1 MGVVPY
7 TAYYENSRG
16 EVLRLDEAPW
26 ILIGGDVFD
35 AKWQLVTA
43 PRAIGEG
50 ERLLRGRRPCDERT
64 LEIAVVAQSAGE
76 LAERLEQ
83 MSDILEYDLHRA
95 KAGRLWISGRYLSCW
110 CRASAKELSCDFP
123 MMARLTL
130 KVYPQMPVWCAE
142 RKYRFSPNSGEES
155 GHRYPYRYPYRYGTG
170 RRSLTLVNRSTA
182 PAPMRIVFYGPV
194 INPRVLVGAI
204 DIGIDVTLESGE
216 YAVVDQL
223 TREVYSVSRSGV
235 RSNCFDSRRK
245 TGMTFES
252 APPGSSTVQ
261 LVSGEMMDITLIE
274 QRSEPRWSCD

>member
-16 EVLRLDEAPW
+16 EVLRLDGPPW

-35 AKWQLVTA
+35 ANWQLVTA
-43 PRAIGEG
+43 SRAIGEG

-64 LEIAVVAQSAGE
+64 LDIAVVAQDARE
-76 LAERLEQ
+76 LADMLEQ
-83 MSDILEYDLHRA
+83 MSDILEYDLHKA

-130 KVYPQMPVWCAE
+130 KVYPQMPMWCTE
-142 RKYRFSPNSGEES
+142 RKYRFSSGSGEEV
-155 GHRYPYRYPYRYGTG
+155 GHRYPYRYPYRYGAG
-170 RRSLTLVNRSTA
+170 IRSLTLSNRSIA

-194 INPRVLVGAI
+194 SDPRVLVGEI
-204 DIGIDVTLESGE
+204 DIGIDITLQSGE

-223 TREVYSVSRSGV
+223 TREVYSVSRSGE
-235 RSNCFDSRRK
+235 RRNCFDSRRK

-252 APPGSSTVQ
+252 APPGSSQVQ
-261 LVSGEMMDITLIE
+261 FVRGERVDITLIE